1 LLQMLFFAVIGSFG
15 TAYIHEKTGRDVRFG
30 GLIGLVV
37 GGLLGIFG
45 LVSFWI
51 WLYYTA
57 PRSMPIRSYGARRRW
72 YRWWE

>member
-1 LLQMLFFAVIGSFG
+1 MPSERYSARTV
-15 TAYIHEKTGRDVRFG
+15 VRVAAALVA
-30 GLIGLVV
+30 GLSLVV

-57 PRSMPIRSYGARRRW
+57 PRSLPIRSYGARRRW